1 LDSKPKG
8 PASFGVDVK
17 FAGSSHVFGIPEH
30 ASNYKLK
37 NTKDSEP
44 YRLYNLDVF
53 KYELNEP
60 MALYGSIPF
69 AISHKESVTCGA
81 YWNNAAETYVDVYDS
96 SNPEGK
102 SLHFISES
110 GVLDLFLLPGPGI
123 DHLYHQYGS
132 LTGFPALPQKFAV
145 AYHQCRWNYRDEN
158 DVAMVDNGFD
168 EHGIPY
174 DVLWLDIEHT
184 DGKRYFTW
192 DKTNF
197 PTPEKMLSNIQRKG
211 RKMVTIVDPH
221 IKKDDGYN
229 FHKEIEAKDLLV
241 KNKDG
246 NNFEGWCWP
255 GSSSYPD
262 FLNPEMRKIW
272 AENFKFESYR
282 GSSPIL
288 YTWNDMNEV
297 SIYFSLFYLFNNI

>member
-1 LDSKPKG
+1 
-8 PASFGVDVK
+8 
-17 FAGSSHVFGIPEH
+17 
-30 ASNYKLK
+30 LK
-37 NTKDSEP
+37 STKDSEP

-69 AISHKESVTCGA
+69 AVSHKESSTNGV
-81 YWNNAAETYVDVYDS
+81 YWNNAAETYVDVYES
-96 SNPEGK
+96 SKPDGK

-110 GVLDLFLLPGPGI
+110 GVLDVFLLPGSRI
-123 DHLYHQYGS
+123 DQVYKQYCS
-132 LTGFPALPQKFAV
+132 LTGFPALPQKFAI
-145 AYHQCRWNYRDEN
+145 AYHQCRWNYRDEA
-158 DVAMVDNGFD
+158 DVANVDGGFD

-197 PTPEKMLSNIQRKG
+197 PNPKRMQENIAQKG

-221 IKKDDGYN
+221 MKKDSGYSV
-229 FHKEIEAKDLLV
+229 HKKLEDLNLFV

-246 NNFEGWCWP
+246 DNFEGWCWP

-262 FLNPEMRKIW
+262 FLLPEMRKRW
-272 AENFKFESYR
+272 AEHFRYESYE

-297 SIYFSLFYLFNNI
+297 SFTF